1 MQKIAQRSNNELNRK
16 SELGAID
23 QSDSFRRKVEKMQS
37 GVKRRKRETERIV
50 LVQVGKVRLRKLTIG
65 ASTTTETTTTQT
77 TSMTTTTMTT
87 TATTTTTTETTT
99 MATTATTTTMTTTAT
114 TTTTTTATATEEATA
129 QGQEN
134 ILFNVNRSCDRK

>member
-1 MQKIAQRSNNELNRK
+1 M
-16 SELGAID
+16 GAID

-37 GVKRRKRETERIV
+37 GVKRKRETERIV

-65 ASTTTETTTTQT
+65 ASTTTET
-77 TSMTTTTMTT
+77 
-87 TATTTTTTETTT
+87 TTT